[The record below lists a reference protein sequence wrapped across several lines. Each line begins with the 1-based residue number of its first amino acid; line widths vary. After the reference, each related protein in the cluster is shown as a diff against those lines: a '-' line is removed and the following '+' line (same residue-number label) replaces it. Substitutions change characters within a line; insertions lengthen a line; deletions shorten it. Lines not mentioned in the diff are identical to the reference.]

1 MPLWLETTLA
11 DLRYAVRGLLRAPV
25 FALTALLAIA
35 VGIGATT
42 AVFSAVDRILFRP
55 LPYANEQRLVSVGM
69 LAPLDTNEF
78 MFAVEY
84 FDLRH
89 DPGPFE
95 EVTAFQAGALECDLS
110 ENNPLRMQCLR
121 VESGFL
127 KTLGVPLA
135 AGREFTRQE
144 DIQNGPRLA
153 IISYQLWRSRFAGD
167 PNVVGRTLPIDGA
180 ATTVVGVLPADFE
193 TPTLARADVL
203 LPLGL
208 NELSERQGRAFRVF
222 GRLKPGVTLA
232 QARLQLEPH
241 FQRALLEAPAPFR
254 KEISLRIRPVRD
266 RQVGESRAASLIL
279 LGAVVAL
286 LLIACANV
294 SNLLLARVLSRDR
307 EIAMRLAL
315 GATRTRLIRQTL
327 TESAL
332 LGGLGCAAGCFLA
345 WALLRLAIV
354 LAPTALPLLDKA
366 NIDGRVL
373 TFAVAASGLASLAFG
388 IAPALRRPA
397 SGLLGGW
404 HTAGLRRNWLR
415 QSLIAGQIA
424 VSLTLLAAAGLL
436 LRSLWNLQNLPLGLQ
451 ADHLITAHF
460 TLGQLR
466 YGKPEDQLAFFNA
479 MEAKLA
485 ALPGFEA
492 VAISDSLPPSGGT
505 RSRLLA
511 VIDVEGQPRMPE
523 GTGGLVTWRFVTPA
537 YFQAMGIRL
546 LRGRNFTE
554 QDRLPSAKT
563 VILSESLARRLFPNE
578 DPIGKHVLSG
588 ATVIGVTADTK
599 NVNLTRSDPEYY
611 LLRKPLIDATFQ
623 NAEPPLGWRSA
634 WIVART
640 PLNPELALQTL
651 RGAVREADPALPVQ
665 MATMRGRLV
674 QLTERPRFNALLL
687 AVFAGIGLFL
697 AAIGFFGVI
706 SFLVT
711 QRRREIG
718 VRLALGATPARIFRQ
733 MTFETGRWVAAG
745 VMAGLAGA
753 FVCSRWLRSLLFQV
767 EPNDPYALIGAV
779 VLLCLVC
786 ICAMAGPVR
795 RASTVDPMETL
806 RQE

>member
-11 DLRYAVRGLLRAPV
+11 DLRYAWRGLLRAPI
-25 FALTALLAIA
+25 FTLTALLAIA

-42 AVFSAVDRILFRP
+42 AIFSAVDRILFRP
-55 LPYANEQRLVSVGM
+55 LPFTEEQHLVSMGM
-69 LAPLDTNEF
+69 LAPLDSNEF

-84 FDLRH
+84 FDLLR

-95 EVTAFQAGALECDLS
+95 AITAFQAGALDCDLS
-110 ENNPLRMQCLR
+110 ESNPLRLQCLR

-135 AGREFTRQE
+135 AGREFSRQE
-144 DIQNGPRLA
+144 DIPDGPRLA
-153 IISYQLWRSRFAGD
+153 VISYPLWRSRFAGD
-167 PNVVGRTLPIDGA
+167 PNVVGRTVPIDGVS
-180 ATTVVGVLPADFE
+180 TTVVGVLPADFE
-193 TPTLARADVL
+193 TPTLAHADVL

-208 NELSERQGRAFRVF
+208 NEARERQGRALRVF
-222 GRLKPGVTLA
+222 ARLKPGVTLT

-254 KEISLRIRPVRD
+254 KEISLRIRPIRD

-279 LGAVVAL
+279 LGSVLAL
-286 LLIACANV
+286 LLIACANI
-294 SNLLLARVLSRDR
+294 SNLLLARVLERDR
-307 EIAMRLAL
+307 EIAMRIAL
-315 GATRTRLIRQTL
+315 GATRGRLMRQTL
-327 TESAL
+327 MESAV
-332 LGGLGCAAGCFLA
+332 LGGLGCAAGCTLAFL
-345 WALLRLAIV
+345 LLRVTIA

-366 NIDGRVL
+366 TLDGRVL
-373 TFAVAASGLASLAFG
+373 AFAVAASALASLAFG
-388 IAPALRRPA
+388 MAPALRHPA
-397 SGLLGGW
+397 SSLLGGW
-404 HTAGLRRNWLR
+404 HTAGSHRNWLR
-415 QSLIAGQIA
+415 HGLIAGQIA
-424 VSLTLLAAAGLL
+424 VSLALLAAAGLL

-460 TLGQLR
+460 TLGQTR
-466 YGKPEDQLAFFNA
+466 YGRPEDQLAFFNA
-479 MEAKLA
+479 MEEKLA

-511 VIDVEGQPRMPE
+511 AIDVEGRPKMPE
-523 GTGGLVTWRFVTPA
+523 GTGGLVPWRFVTPA

-546 LRGRNFTE
+546 LQGRSFTE
-554 QDRLPSAKT
+554 QDRSPARNV
-563 VILSESLARRLFPNE
+563 VILSQSLARRLFPNE
-578 DPIGKHVLSG
+578 DALGKHILSG
-588 ATVIGVTADTK
+588 ATVIGVAADTK

-611 LLRKPLIDATFQ
+611 LLRKPRMDENFQ
-623 NAEPPLGWRSA
+623 RAEPPIGWRSA

-640 PLNPELALQTL
+640 PLDPKLALQTL
-651 RGAVREADPALPVQ
+651 RGALEAADPTIPVQ
-665 MATMRGRLV
+665 MGTMRGRLA

-687 AVFAGIGLFL
+687 AAFAGVGLCL

-718 VRLALGATPARIFRQ
+718 VRMALGATPARIFRQ
-733 MTFETGRWVAAG
+733 LAWETGRWLAAG
-745 VMAGLAGA
+745 VTAGLFGA
-753 FVCSRWLRSLLFQV
+753 FVFSRWLRSLLFQV
-767 EPNDPYALIGAV
+767 EPNDPWALVGAV
-779 VLLCLVC
+779 LLLCLVC
-786 ICAMAGPVR
+786 ALAMAGPVR
-795 RASTVDPMETL
+795 HAARIDPMETL